1 MTLLQKAHIF
11 IILFKTYFALKNDA
25 AFMAGYDKNFIA

>member
-1 MTLLQKAHIF
+1 MRDTHIF